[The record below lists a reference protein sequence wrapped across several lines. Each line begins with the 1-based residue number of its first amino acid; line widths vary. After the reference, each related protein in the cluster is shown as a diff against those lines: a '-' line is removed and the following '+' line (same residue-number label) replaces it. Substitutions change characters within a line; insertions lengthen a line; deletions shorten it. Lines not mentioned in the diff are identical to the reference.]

1 MESRWSDAKAA
12 EYVERYGPRW
22 GEDLALRT
30 YLGALIGSEDRL
42 VLHGGGNNSVK
53 TTSKNIL
60 GEIRS
65 IIFVKA
71 SGLNMATIEPEG
83 YTALDLEYL
92 KKLRSLP
99 DLTDEDM
106 RNEFQTHLCKSHAS
120 APSIETLAHAF
131 IPKKFIDHTHADAIL
146 TLTNQP
152 EGEKLVREALG
163 PDVLILDYITP
174 GFKLAQAAAAIFE
187 GNPGAKAMV
196 WMRHGLVSW
205 GETAR
210 ESYETTVSVISRAED
225 YGARHKK
232 HPLIVQVSTPIDV
245 AMKRYQEIAPS
256 VRGMLALPTGDPDHP
271 HARTILQPLITRE
284 VLDFV
289 ASDRGRE
296 FALTPPLTADH
307 LIRTKALPLWVDVPD
322 FGDNAGLKK
331 QIATAIRDYGAAY
344 DAYVERHS
352 AYLPKGVSRL
362 DSLPRVILIPGVGA
376 FCSGKNVG
384 ASNIVRDIAEHTL
397 AVKAQIAAMGS
408 YLGSCETDLFHM
420 EYRTLQHAKL
430 ATEKD
435 LPLGRQVALV
445 TGAAGAIGSGIC
457 EGLLEQ
463 GCHVAA
469 TDLPGENLNS
479 LAGELSAR
487 FGRRIIAVPLDVTDP
502 ASVAEAFGT
511 ISLTWGGIDIVV
523 INQGVALVA
532 ALEALELEDFRRLE
546 RVNTEGTFLVLRA
559 AGRHFR
565 IQGTGGD
572 IVLISTKNVF
582 APGAMF
588 GAYSATKSA
597 AHQLA
602 RIASLEFGAIDVRV
616 NMVAPDAVFS
626 SGSRKSGLW
635 AEVGPDRM
643 RSKGLKSDELE
654 EHYRNRNLLK
664 ARITA
669 RHVANAVLFFALRQT
684 PSTGATIPVDGG
696 LPDATPR

>member
-1 MESRWSDAKAA
+1 MESRWSDEKAA
-12 EYVERYGPRW
+12 EYVGRHGPKW
-22 GEDLALRT
+22 GQDLALRT
-30 YLGALIGSEDRL
+30 YLGALIGSEERL

-53 TTSKNIL
+53 TTCKNIL

-71 SGLNMATIEPEG
+71 SGINMATIEPEG

-92 KKLRSLP
+92 KRLRSLQ

-106 RNEFQTHLCKSHAS
+106 RNEFQTHLCNSLAA
-120 APSIETLAHAF
+120 APSIETLVHAF

-152 EGEKLVREALG
+152 EGERLVREAL
-163 PDVLILDYITP
+163 DHKVLILEYITP
-174 GFKLAQAAAAIFE
+174 GFKLAQAAAAAFE
-187 GNPGAKAMV
+187 GNPDSKAMV

-205 GETAR
+205 GDTAR
-210 ESYETTVSVISRAED
+210 ESYEATISLISLAEE
-225 YGARHKK
+225 YIAHRQK
-232 HPLIVQVSTPIDV
+232 HPIVVPTSTPIDV
-245 AMKRYQEIAPS
+245 ARKRYTEIAPV
-256 VRGMLALPTGDPDHP
+256 VRGLLALPTGDPDRP

-289 ASDRGRE
+289 DSDRGRE
-296 FALTPPLTADH
+296 LALSPPLTADH
-307 LIRTKALPLWVDVPD
+307 LIRTKALPLWVDQPEY
-322 FGDNAGLKK
+322 GNYAKLKE
-331 QIATAIRDYGAAY
+331 QIATAISAYGTAY
-344 DAYVERHS
+344 DAYFERHS
-352 AYLPKGVSRL
+352 HQMPKGVMRL
-362 DSLPRVILIPGVGA
+362 DSLPRVILMPGMGA
-376 FCSGKNVG
+376 LCAGKNVG

-408 YLGSCETDLFHM
+408 YLGSSESDLFHM

-430 ATEKD
+430 AAEKD
-435 LPLGRQVALV
+435 LPLSRHVALV

-457 EGLLEQ
+457 QGLLEQ

-469 TDLPGENLNS
+469 TDLPGENLTS
-479 LAGELSAR
+479 LARELGVF
-487 FGRRIIAVPLDVTDP
+487 FGPRIIGAPMDVTDP
-502 ASVAEAFGT
+502 DSVAQAFGT
-511 ISLTWGGIDIVV
+511 IIGTWGGIDLIV
-523 INQGVALVA
+523 INQGVALVSS
-532 ALEALELEDFRRLE
+532 LEDMDLEKFRWLE
-546 RVNTEGTFLVLRA
+546 RVNTEGTLLVLRQA
-559 AGRHFR
+559 ARHFR
-565 IQGTGGD
+565 QQGTGGD

-588 GAYSATKSA
+588 GAYSASKSA

-602 RIASLEFGAIDVRV
+602 RIASLEFCTLDVRV

-643 RSKGLKSDELE
+643 RSRGLTADQLE